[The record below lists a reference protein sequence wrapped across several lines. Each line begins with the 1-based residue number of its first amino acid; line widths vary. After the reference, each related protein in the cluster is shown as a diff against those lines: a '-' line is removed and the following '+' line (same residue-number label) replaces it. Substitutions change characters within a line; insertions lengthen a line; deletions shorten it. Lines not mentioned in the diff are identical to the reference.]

1 MEWPQQLIEL
11 FDDPLLE
18 GVRPKAQPLTAD
30 DRRVK
35 KLLEI
40 SEWVETNGRMPSD
53 NGSLTDKLLR
63 RALDA
68 LRAENL
74 QALKSYDTLDLVVL

>member
-1 MEWPQQLIEL
+1 MEWPQELIEL
-11 FDDPLLE
+11 FDDPLLD

-40 SEWVETNGRMPSD
+40 TEWVETNGRMPS
-53 NGSLTDKLLR
+53 NKGTLSEKLLC

-68 LRAENL
+68 LREDNF
-74 QALKSYDTLDLVVL
+74 QDLKSYDTLNLLEL